1 VGHDDNVDVVG
12 ADDTEEQQHTA
23 GDAVLTEALARCV
36 LAAGRDLIL
45 LCDETH
51 RLTFVGPDAEAV
63 FGRTPALGEYLLAL
77 VHADDRA
84 ALAAALGGA
93 GRRVTTCRALATGG
107 SWRIVELTTV
117 AQPDLAGTV
126 CAVRDITD
134 TQEINDRLAHDASHD
149 GLTSLANRTHLLAR
163 LEAALD
169 RRAPVPGKPH
179 LAVLYLDL
187 DGFKRIND
195 TFGHAAGDD
204 LLVAVA
210 NRLRQVVRP
219 GDTVARLGGDEFV
232 VVADRVARPQDAE
245 EIARRIRDAVSQ
257 PVVAAGRRLAVTT
270 SIGIAFGSEQLAS
283 ELLNQAD
290 VALYR
295 AKQDGRNRAQLYSE
309 ALMTPR
315 PSRQQTEG
323 MLRAALDDDGLMV
336 VYQPVVDL
344 AHDGVV
350 GYEALLRLRG
360 DDGQLVPAAAF
371 IDVAE
376 ETGLITSIGA
386 GMLDLA
392 CREATGWP
400 KRVRHPGVPLLSV
413 NLSPRQLADPRTGRQ
428 VERTLDDSGLDAD
441 LLCVEV
447 PETALSDPTGACRR
461 TLARLKDL
469 GVLIA
474 VDEFG
479 GRHAGVAVLR
489 DIPLDILKLDRRLIA
504 GLDGSPGDP
513 ELALAVIRMG
523 QTLGLATVATGVE
536 TGAQAATLRR
546 LGCDRAQG
554 YWFGHPTPA
563 RALTAL
569 VTPGAATSTGR

>member
-1 VGHDDNVDVVG
+1 VVSSDG
-12 ADDTEEQQHTA
+12 TKEQEHPPTTA
-23 GDAVLTEALARCV
+23 VFTEALARGV

-51 RLTFVGPDAEAV
+51 RLTFVGPDADAV
-63 FGRTPALGEYLLAL
+63 FGRVPAPGEDLLAL
-77 VHADDRA
+77 VQVEDRA
-84 ALAAALGGA
+84 VLADALGRP
-93 GRRVTTCRALATGG
+93 GRRVTTCHLAATGG
-107 SWRIVELTTV
+107 TRRTVELTTV

-134 TQEINDRLAHDASHD
+134 RQEITDRLTHDASHD
-149 GLTSLANRTHLLAR
+149 GLTSLANRTHLLAQ
-163 LEAALD
+163 LDAALE
-169 RRAPVPGKPH
+169 RRTPVPGEPH

-195 TFGHAAGDD
+195 SFGHAAGDE

-210 NRLRQVVRP
+210 DRLRQVVRP

-232 VVADRVARPQDAE
+232 VVADRVARPGDAE
-245 EIARRIRDAVSQ
+245 EIARRIRDAISQ
-257 PVVAAGRRLAVTT
+257 PVLAAGRRLAVTT
-270 SIGIAFGSEQLAS
+270 SIGIAFGAEQRAS

-295 AKQDGRNRAQLYSE
+295 AKQDGRNRARLYSPGMV
-309 ALMTPR
+309 ARR
-315 PSRQQTEG
+315 PSRQQTEA
-323 MLRAALDDDGLMV
+323 MLRAALDDDGLVV

-360 DDGQLVPAAAF
+360 DDGELVPAAAF

-376 ETGLITSIGA
+376 ETGLIVSIGA
-386 GMLDLA
+386 GLLDLA
-392 CREATGWP
+392 CREAAGWP
-400 KRVRHPGVPLLSV
+400 GGRCPGVPRLSV
-413 NLSPRQLADPRTGRQ
+413 NLSPRQLADPRTARQ

-447 PETALSDPTGACRR
+447 PETALGEPAGAYRS
-461 TLARLKDL
+461 TLSHLKAL
-469 GVLIA
+469 GVMMA

-479 GRHAGVAVLR
+479 GGHAGVAVLR
-489 DIPLDILKLDRRLIA
+489 DIPFDILKLDRRLIA
-504 GLDGSPGDP
+504 GPGGSPADP
-513 ELALAVIRMG
+513 ELALAVIRMA

-536 TGAQAATLRR
+536 TAAQAAALRH

-554 YWFGHPTPA
+554 FWFGHPAPVT
-563 RALTAL
+563 ALTAL
-569 VTPGAATSTGR
+569 VTPDAALSTGR